1 MNYVEEM
8 IERGRREGRQ
18 EGRQEGRREG
28 ELKGQVRAIEGF
40 VARDI
45 PWPTI
50 EAATGIDET
59 TFRRLRQRVDAKD
72 NRAEPTA

>member
-18 EGRQEGRREG
+18 QGRREGRREG

-50 EAATGIDET
+50 EAATGIDEA
-59 TFRRLRQRVDAKD
+59 TFRRLRQRVDSED
-72 NRAEPTA
+72 NGTDSTA